1 MPFGPRCAL
10 PCVSE
15 GNVPCCTVL
24 KYSADTVWAHP
35 AVLCSGGGDLKQ
47 SMYRPLDIFSFST
60 CAVVPA
66 GSHAANDSLPAKSMP
81 GTFSNTLLMTSS
93 TKGATVQLLQK
104 SVKM

>member
-1 MPFGPRCAL
+1 M
-10 PCVSE
+10 
-15 GNVPCCTVL
+15 L

-35 AVLCSGGGDLKQ
+35 AVVCSGDGDQKQ

-60 CAVVPA
+60 CEVVPG
-66 GSHAANDSLPAKSMP
+66 GSHAADDSLPANSKP

-104 SVKM
+104 SVKL